1 MSNTIVLYH
10 KNCQDGRGAAWAAHQ
25 LFGQHAEYIPVQ
37 YGEPIPEYKGYN
49 IFIVDFSYPKD
60 DLIALGK
67 DNFVQVIDH
76 HKTAQEDLKDFPE
89 RSYAGLCW
97 EDGHN
102 GVHVWFDMAQ
112 SGAMMTY
119 KYFFPESE
127 VPLFLEMVQDRDLWQ
142 FKFPRTKHLHAY
154 LSGKKD
160 LTFDEISELQHPAE
174 LDKALDLGAAICSYI
189 DGQIEVSCAHAMLKH
204 DDEGRCFATVNSPIH
219 QSDIGARLLELH
231 PDAQYADIYFIDRL
245 STIHSLRSRAGG
257 PVDVSEIAQHYN
269 GGGHSNAAGYKETL

>member
-89 RSYAGLCW
+89 RSYAGLCC
-97 EDGHN
+97 
-102 GVHVWFDMAQ
+102 
-112 SGAMMTY
+112 
-119 KYFFPESE
+119 KYSL
-127 VPLFLEMVQDRDLWQ
+127 VSQDDQDR
-142 FKFPRTKHLHAY
+142 
-154 LSGKKD
+154 
-160 LTFDEISELQHPAE
+160 
-174 LDKALDLGAAICSYI
+174 
-189 DGQIEVSCAHAMLKH
+189 
-204 DDEGRCFATVNSPIH
+204 
-219 QSDIGARLLELH
+219 
-231 PDAQYADIYFIDRL
+231 
-245 STIHSLRSRAGG
+245 LRF
-257 PVDVSEIAQHYN
+257 
-269 GGGHSNAAGYKETL
+269 